1 MSLDKQIP
9 AHGRRATGSI
19 QVSWRAYWR
28 AEKRTLVLASYTVI
42 DVNELPDDNNGPEDT
57 LEDEPVADEQKSND
71 LEEAQKDGAEERE
84 EGGLY

>member
-1 MSLDKQIP
+1 MVTAPQ
-9 AHGRRATGSI
+9 
-19 QVSWRAYWR
+19 
-28 AEKRTLVLASYTVI
+28 AEEPGFEA

-57 LEDEPVADEQKSND
+57 LEDKSVADEHKSND